1 MTIETLLPLILFAVV
16 ATITPGGATTM
27 ATASGAR
34 FGFRRSVP
42 LMAGSSL
49 GLATLAVISGAGLA
63 GLLLGAPSLKLAMK
77 LIGSSYL
84 LWLAWKA
91 GRSGAP
97 KQMAADQA
105 VVQAAAEDNR
115 LAADRLAAD
124 RLARP
129 ASLLGGASLLWF
141 NPKGWAMTLGAAAS
155 FAALAGGPLQL
166 AVLLGA
172 AFGLSAALSLSLWC
186 VAGSILA
193 RLLRSE
199 RQWHLL
205 NAVLGLLL
213 AASVIPMW
221 LA

>member
-1 MTIETLLPLILFAVV
+1 
-16 ATITPGGATTM
+16 
-27 ATASGAR
+27 
-34 FGFRRSVP
+34 
-42 LMAGSSL
+42 
-49 GLATLAVISGAGLA
+49 
-63 GLLLGAPSLKLAMK
+63 
-77 LIGSSYL
+77 
-84 LWLAWKA
+84 
-91 GRSGAP
+91 
-97 KQMAADQA
+97 MAADQA